1 MTFSQKVKAE
11 LCALPLEKPCCLT
24 AECYGAMLFANVF
37 RADELRIITGSETV
51 AQRMTA
57 LARAGF
63 GLDLAQEKRREK
75 GRFVLKTQDTTALFH
90 VFNALGHDP
99 DAASMA
105 LSRTALEKP
114 CCRASFLRGAFLTGG
129 AAADPEKRYHLE
141 FTTPYRGLS
150 AAFAAFLEEMDLA
163 PRVTMRAGQYLV
175 YFKRSETIEDLLVT
189 IGAQKCALEVM
200 QSKVVKEVRNNV
212 NRYVNCETANITKTI
227 EAAQTQVQ
235 AIRRLA
241 DTGRLAALPE
251 ALRETAE
258 LRLENPEASL
268 SALGQLLSPPV
279 GRATLNYRLKK
290 LVELSREEKEEQ
302 A

>member
-11 LCALPLEKPCCLT
+11 LCALPLEQPCCQM

-37 RADELRIITGSETV
+37 RADELRFITGSETV
-51 AQRMTA
+51 ALRITA
-57 LARAGF
+57 LLRACF
-63 GLDLAQEKRREK
+63 GLTLTPEKRREK

-90 VFNALGHDP
+90 IFNALGHDP
-99 DAASMA
+99 DAAGIQ
-105 LSRTALEKP
+105 LSRTVLEKS
-114 CCRASFLRGAFLTGG
+114 CCRAAFLRGAFLTGG
-129 AAADPEKRYHLE
+129 SVADPEKRYHME
-141 FTTPYRGLS
+141 FSTPYRGLS
-150 AAFAAFLEEMDLA
+150 AAFAAFLEDMELV

-189 IGAQKCALEVM
+189 VGAQKSALEIM

-241 DTGRLAALPE
+241 DTGKLAALPE

-258 LRLENPEASL
+258 LRLANPEASL
-268 SALGQLLSPPV
+268 SALGRLLSPPV

-290 LVELSREEKEEQ
+290 LVELSMEEKEEQ